1 MKPRSRVKTIN
12 TMPAIETVLY
22 QPIFSNTQLAGMEK
36 TIMQPIMIMVSALMA
51 ASPLAASWKP

>member
-12 TMPAIETVLY
+12 TMPAMETVLY

-51 ASPLAASWKP
+51 SWKP